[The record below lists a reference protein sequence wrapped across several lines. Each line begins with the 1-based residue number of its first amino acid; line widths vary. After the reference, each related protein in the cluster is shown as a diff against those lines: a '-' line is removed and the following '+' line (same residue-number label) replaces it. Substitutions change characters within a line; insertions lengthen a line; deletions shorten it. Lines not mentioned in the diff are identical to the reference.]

1 MKAKQCT
8 LDSSMSKYGQIHV
21 RIRPGT
27 ITMSLH
33 QCRNEAKH
41 STLPWCL
48 HQDKAWYQKHE
59 TESLLRQGH
68 FHVTIMQ
75 DTIKMRPLPCQD
87 TAMCTSQY
95 RDPVHWKV
103 AAPPWHKADSR
114 PLTDLWIQYVT
125 MKCIWAMSHNYTC
138 GAHPM
143 VCNIK
148 FFLHLHI
155 SFLLVA
161 IRKKN
166 SILQGNEIR
175 FLSRWDCLQNRIRPD
190 THLCDEVHV
199 SMRLGTII
207 TRLDRCEDKATF
219 TLR

>member
-8 LDSSMSKYGQIHV
+8 LDSSMSKYGQINV

-27 ITMSLH
+27 ITMSLD

-48 HQDKAWYQKHE
+48 HQDKARYQKHG
-59 TESLLRQGH
+59 TESLLGYGH
-68 FHVTIMQ
+68 FHVRIMQ

-125 MKCIWAMSHNYTC
+125 MKCIWAMSHNCTC

-155 SFLLVA
+155 SFLLVP

-166 SILQGNEIR
+166 SILQGMKFGSCHDETVYQTGFGETLT
-175 FLSRWDCLQNRIRPD
+175 FLTR
-190 THLCDEVHV
+190 
-199 SMRLGTII
+199 SMSVLG
-207 TRLDRCEDKATF
+207 
-219 TLR
+219 